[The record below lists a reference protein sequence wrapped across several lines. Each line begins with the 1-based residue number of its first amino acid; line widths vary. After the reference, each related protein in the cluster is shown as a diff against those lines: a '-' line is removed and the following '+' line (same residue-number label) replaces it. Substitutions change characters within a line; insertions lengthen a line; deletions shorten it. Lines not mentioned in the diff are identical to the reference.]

1 MAACGLPVWCSRLS
15 VAFCDL
21 EKKTADSCDNSDNR
35 VIFFNVVRCFS
46 GNKTFVKIAVSSNSK
61 AFKLVNF
68 TDEAASHSFID
79 CTRYI
84 YSNNHLYE

>member
-1 MAACGLPVWCSRLS
+1 MGKSIPV
-15 VAFCDL
+15 

-61 AFKLVNF
+61 ALVNF

-79 CTRYI
+79 CTRSI